1 MSVYLRGK
9 NYDMKYIYALIFVLF
24 PLNVY
29 AQSASI
35 AMHGDA
41 KYVQG
46 FPNFDYVNANAPK
59 GGSFTEAT
67 IGTYDS
73 LNGFIT
79 KGVAAANLGLLYQP
93 LMSASADEAFSKY
106 AEIAQSIMVAPD
118 GKSVTF
124 QLNPKAKWHDG
135 RLITAND
142 VVWTFNTLRE
152 KGAPFYKAYYAD
164 VERVEGTEALQHGNG
179 ERTQGGVVTFYFKT
193 NENKELP
200 LIVAGLTVLPS
211 HYWTAEGREFDKTT
225 FEFPLGSGPYKIKS
239 IDAGRSITYERVNDW
254 WATDLPVN
262 KGRYN
267 FDEITVQYYRD
278 ATVALEALFGGE
290 YDIREEYIAK
300 TWATGYDNDL
310 VKSGQIIKKQIANQK
325 PAGMQAFIMNN
336 RHPVFQDKNV
346 RRAIQ
351 LAFDFEWSNKQFA
364 FGAYKRT
371 DSYFENSELAS
382 SGVPQGRELEILSE
396 FKDQLP
402 AELFNVPFTNPKTD
416 GSGKNREQLRMAM
429 KALDDAGYKLGAD
442 KIRVHKRTGQRLSF
456 EVMHRQAEF
465 ERWVLPFIKNL
476 KRIGVEAN
484 FRVVDTPQF
493 VERMTNFDYDMTIGG
508 AGQSLSPGNEQLEYW
523 HSTKVDTP
531 GSRNHMGI
539 KNPVVDT
546 LVEMVIN
553 APDRAELVHRTRALD
568 RVLLWGYHAIPQW
581 HINTWRIA
589 HWDKFGKPSVQAQY
603 ALGAMDTWWNK

>member
-1 MSVYLRGK
+1 MSVGLRGK
-9 NYDMKYIYALIFVLF
+9 NYDMKYIYALLLIFF
-24 PLNVY
+24 PLNAY

-41 KYVQG
+41 KYAQD
-46 FPNFDYVNANAPK
+46 FTHFEYVNPNAPK

-106 AEIAQSIMVAPD
+106 GEIAQNVTVAPD
-118 GKSVTF
+118 GKSASFVI
-124 QLNPKAKWHDG
+124 NPKAKWHDG
-135 RLITAND
+135 VAITGDD
-142 VVWTFNTLRE
+142 VVWTFNTLME

-164 VERVEGTEALQHGNG
+164 VTHVDGAGSS
-179 ERTQGGVVTFYFKT
+179 VTFHFKT
-193 NENKELP
+193 ADNKELP
-200 LIVAGLTVLPS
+200 LIVAGMTVLPK
-211 HYWTAEGREFDKTT
+211 HYWTVEGREFDKTT
-225 FEFPLGSGPYKIKS
+225 FDFPLGSGPYKISK

-254 WATDLPVN
+254 WAADLPVN
-262 KGRYN
+262 RGRYN
-267 FDEITVQYYRD
+267 FDTITVQYYRD

-310 VKSGQIIKKQIANQK
+310 VKSGQIVKQQIANQK

-336 RHPVFQDKNV
+336 RRPVFQDKNV
-346 RRAIQ
+346 RRAVQ

-364 FGAYKRT
+364 FDAYKRT

-382 SGVPQGRELEILSE
+382 VGIPQGRELEILNE

-402 AELFNVPFTNPKTD
+402 DELFTVPFTNPKTD
-416 GSGKNREQLRMAM
+416 GSGKNRDQLRMAM

-442 KIRVHKRTGQRLSF
+442 KIRVHEKTGQRLSF
-456 EVMHRQAEF
+456 EIMHRQAEF

-484 FRVVDTPQF
+484 FRVIDTPQF
-493 VERMTNFDYDMTIGG
+493 VERMTNFDYDMTVGG

-523 HSTKVDTP
+523 HSAKADTP

-539 KNPVVDT
+539 KNPVVDA

-581 HINTWRIA
+581 HINTWRVA
-589 HWDKFGKPSVQAQY
+589 HWDKFGKPDMQAPY
-603 ALGAMDTWWNK
+603 ALDAMDTWWIK